1 MKGTVIPLAGKE
13 GTVVKHPRG
22 CPTAT
27 AAAATVFNV
36 ESANNNSIYDN
47 GYNVTNNSND
57 DNSSND
63 DNFKRGSLT
72 LPSEPN

>member
-22 CPTAT
+22 CPTA
-27 AAAATVFNV
+27 AAATVFNV
-36 ESANNNSIYDN
+36 ESGNNNSNDDN
-47 GYNVTNNSND
+47 DNNSND

>member
-22 CPTAT
+22 CPTA
-27 AAAATVFNV
+27 AAATAATVFNV
-36 ESANNNSIYDN
+36 ESGNNNNSSNN
-47 GYNVTNNSND
+47 GNVTNNSN
-57 DNSSND
+57 NGNV
-63 DNFKRGSLT
+63 KRGSLT

>member
-22 CPTAT
+22 CPTA
-27 AAAATVFNV
+27 AAATAATVFNV
-36 ESANNNSIYDN
+36 ESGN
-47 GYNVTNNSND
+47 NNSND
-57 DNSSND
+57 DNNSNNSNDNRNNGNSSNV
-63 DNFKRGSLT
+63 KRGSLT

>member
-22 CPTAT
+22 CPTA
-27 AAAATVFNV
+27 AAATAATVFNV
-36 ESANNNSIYDN
+36 ESGN
-47 GYNVTNNSND
+47 NNSND
-57 DNSSND
+57 DNSSSSNGNNGN
-63 DNFKRGSLT
+63 NFKRGSLT